1 MFDYIDFLEKNSGNF
16 GSCPFWSWND
26 ELRKDVLLRQ
36 IEDMKR
42 LGMRGF
48 FMHARSGLKTG
59 YFSEEWFDCVRAC
72 VNYAKE
78 NDMQAWLYD
87 ENGWPSGFADRR
99 LLDDRSNL
107 CAYLKMSETENY
119 PEEHA
124 DGPYTDGVIAVYNVS
139 DGIPIRVNAP
149 SENGKYICISR
160 FLEPSYVDTLNV
172 KVTEKFIALIYD
184 EYYKRFSDVL
194 GSENMPGFFTD
205 EPQYFR
211 YATPWSEVLPAE
223 FEREYGYSVF
233 DALPA
238 LFTDYDGACEK
249 RYDYWRLL
257 HKLFIKNW
265 IKPVYEWCDSHGC
278 IITGHAIEESSLYA
292 QMWCCGGVMP
302 FYEYEHIP
310 GVDHLGRGIDGGLE
324 AKQVGSVS
332 AQLGK
337 KRTLAEIFAC
347 TGFDVTLKELK
358 RIGDSMYVEGVNL
371 LCQHLYAY
379 SLRGMRKYDHPMFVS
394 EQSEYKDALK
404 KFNLY
409 FDRLGCLLS
418 SGKDMTDVL
427 VIHPMQSAYLFY
439 RREDDEQ
446 SVSRLETAFKAQI
459 RQLWRAHILFH
470 FGDEELME
478 KYACVDGDSLRVG
491 KCVYHTVILP
501 DMYTISNN
509 TKKLLEEFVNGGGKL
524 LCMGRTPEFTDGR
537 KNSAAFSSNVT
548 LDEIKVNCGVKLDY
562 QGEEA
567 DMLKYALRKI
577 GGRHV
582 MFVANLSDT
591 DMEDITV
598 SGLKN
603 PMLLD
608 LTKLEYRN
616 PDTAGE
622 KVLLSLKPGDSAVL
636 AEDAEV
642 KNALARGNIKSV
654 IELDGEYAVADSPEN
669 VFVLDY
675 ARYSLADGG
684 YSSLMPV
691 VGIRQ
696 ELLNARY
703 EGRVSLKFEFEAN
716 IIPDKLRVDTE
727 PQKNAVLSVNGRE
740 IPAYKSGDGTHLCY
754 DISEAVKT
762 GNNIIILTFDY
773 YQSRYIYDI
782 YFGNGT
788 ESLKNCLSFDTEIE
802 NIYLRGNF
810 CLKTDD
816 EAFSTEAEGVLCYT
830 GGFTLDRQRNKIS
843 ALSVTRDGYPFFK
856 GALKLS
862 RKLKVDSGKA
872 SVRITGRFT
881 ACEVYLNGEYAG
893 DCLFDDTVDIS
904 RFVLPGDNL
913 LELNV
918 YSTYR
923 NMYGPFHYIKAEP
936 MSVGPPQFL
945 FENEW
950 KDGGCQNF
958 CNRYAFVNFGIKA
971 EIIEYDVK

>member
-1 MFDYIDFLEKNSGNF
+1 MFDYIDYLKKYSGNF

-26 ELRKDVLLRQ
+26 KLRKEVLLRQ
-36 IEDMKR
+36 IADMKR

-72 VNYAKE
+72 VSYAKE

-107 CAYLKMSETENY
+107 CSYLKMSETEAY
-119 PEEHA
+119 PEELA
-124 DGPYTDGVIAVYNVS
+124 DGPYTDGVIAVYDVS
-139 DGIPIRVNAP
+139 GGIPRRVNAP

-160 FLEPSYVDTLNV
+160 FLEPSYVDTLNI
-172 KVTEKFIALIYD
+172 KVTEKFIELIYD
-184 EYYKRFSDVL
+184 EYYKRFSDIL

-211 YATPWSEVLPAE
+211 YATPWSAVLPEE

-233 DALPA
+233 DVLPA
-238 LFTDYDGACEK
+238 LFTDYEGACEK

-257 HKLFIKNW
+257 HKLFINNW

-278 IITGHAIEESSLYA
+278 IITGHAIEESSLYT

-310 GVDHLGRGIDGGLE
+310 GVDHLGRGIDAGLE

-337 KRTLAEIFAC
+337 KRTLSEIFAC

-379 SLRGMRKYDHPMFVS
+379 SSRGVRKYDYPMFIS
-394 EQSEYKDALK
+394 EQLEYKDALK

-418 SGKDMTDVL
+418 SGNDMTDVL

-439 RREDDEQ
+439 RREADAQ
-446 SVSRLETAFKAQI
+446 SVMQLESAFKSQLK
-459 RQLWRAHILFH
+459 QLWQAHILFH
-470 FGDEELME
+470 LGDEELME
-478 KYACVDGDSLRVG
+478 KYAGVEGDSLRVG

-501 DMYTISNN
+501 DMYTISNH
-509 TKKLLEEFVNGGGKL
+509 TKKLLEEFVSGGGKL
-524 LCMGRTPEFTDGR
+524 LCMGRTPEYTDGR

-567 DMLKYALRKI
+567 DMLKYTLRKSRS
-577 GGRHV
+577 GYV
-582 MFVANLSDT
+582 MFVTNLSNTVMRNIAVCGLENPVCIDLT
-591 DMEDITV
+591 RLKYSSPDITEGTV
-598 SGLKN
+598 F
-603 PMLLD
+603 
-608 LTKLEYRN
+608 LT
-616 PDTAGE
+616 
-622 KVLLSLKPGDSAVL
+622 LKPGDSAVL
-636 AEDAEV
+636 AEGADTENAENG
-642 KNALARGNIKSV
+642 KDIKSV
-654 IELDGEYAVADSPEN
+654 TELEGEYTVTQPPEN
-669 VFVLDY
+669 LLVLDY
-675 ARYSLADGG
+675 ARYSLADSG
-684 YSSLMPV
+684 YSSIMPV

-716 IIPDKLRVDTE
+716 VIPDNLRIDTE
-727 PQKNAVLSVNGRE
+727 PQKNACLSVNGRE
-740 IPAYKSGDGTHLCY
+740 IPSYKSGDGTHFCY
-754 DISEAVKT
+754 YISDATKIGENT
-762 GNNIIILTFDY
+762 IIFSFDY
-773 YQSRYIYDI
+773 YQSQYIYDI

-788 ESLKNCLSFDTEIE
+788 ESLKNCLSFDTEVE
-802 NIYLRGNF
+802 NIYLCGNF
-810 CLKTDD
+810 SVKTDNK
-816 EAFSTEAEGVLCYT
+816 AFTGEDGGVLCYT
-830 GGFTLDRQRNKIS
+830 GGFTVDRQCGKIP
-843 ALSVTRDGYPFFK
+843 ALSFTRNGYPFFR
-856 GALKLS
+856 GAVRLS
-862 RKLKVDSGKA
+862 RQLKVDA
-872 SVRITGRFT
+872 QNAAIRITGRFT

-893 DCLFDDTVDIS
+893 DCFFNDTVDIS
-904 RFVLPGDNL
+904 RFILPGDNL

-918 YSTYR
+918 YSTDR
-923 NMYGPFHYIKAEP
+923 NMYGPFHYIEAEP
-936 MSVGPPQFL
+936 ISVSPAQFL
-945 FENEW
+945 FENER
-950 KDGGCQNF
+950 KDGGCKEF
-958 CNRYAFVNFGIKA
+958 CDRYAFVNFGIKV
-971 EIIEYDVK
+971 ELIEYEIK